1 MSFIE
6 KLKLEEGKNFAKKMI
21 QEYIKNNKLTF
32 EEFIKQNPDYKTFE
46 KNTRG
51 KKFDYA
57 NIIRNHG
64 IMMDE
69 KLYNEI
75 TQDIKKDEDH
85 KKDINVDVETTNLN
99 GHEISTVTDLK
110 TGEQKI
116 FDNTV
121 SNKTIE
127 EQMKTVQE
135 EHQQFQDEKDNN
147 TLNLMNYMGDNI
159 KITPDTT
166 DVKDLS
172 TNMFN
177 KEETDKI
184 NIAKDFEKDIGEP
197 VNLDINHGFLY
208 TKNRTFSINKRNNS
222 YYVTEGEVINNP
234 KSKVHTL
241 TNKLPMNE
249 KRANNE

>member
-21 QEYIKNNKLTF
+21 QEYIKKNKLTF
-32 EEFIKQNPDYKTFE
+32 EDFIKQNPDYKTFE

-51 KKFDYA
+51 KEFDYA

-64 IMMDE
+64 IMLDE

-75 TQDIKKDEDH
+75 TQDIKKEEDN
-85 KKDINVDVETTNLN
+85 KKNINVDVESTNLN
-99 GHEISTVTDLK
+99 GHEITTVTDLK

-116 FDNTV
+116 FDNTI

-127 EQMKTVQE
+127 EQMRTVQKD
-135 EHQQFQDEKDNN
+135 HQQFQDKKENN
-147 TLNLMNYMGDNI
+147 TLNLMNYMENNI
-159 KITPDTT
+159 KITPNTT
-166 DVKDLS
+166 TVKDLN

-177 KEETDKI
+177 KEETDMI
-184 NIAKDFEKDIGEP
+184 NIAKDFEKDIGET
-197 VNLDINHGFLY
+197 VNLDINQGFLY
-208 TKNRTFSINKRNNS
+208 TKNRTFSLNKKSNA
-222 YYVTEGEVINNP
+222 YYITEGEIINKP
-234 KSKVHTL
+234 KSKIHTL